1 MEEVFEKTVDLIRKS
16 PDLAELFREIVD
28 FEEKHKDQPY
38 FSDVGWEWSDLRVEP
53 VLLKK
58 LYLMGILNMPYKGKR
73 KGYLLADRE
82 AVKRAL
88 EYAEAEQEEL
98 KPEEKPVEPTVEIFS
113 DIIGYEDV
121 KKLFIKGL
129 KKRVHFLMVGPPASA
144 SRDTRVIVRDNHAV
158 EAVPLDLLYKR
169 WLEGWKPEA
178 LSVNRKTLKTEWK
191 PILAVMNHGYR
202 EVVKIKLRGGREVVV
217 TKDHSLFTLKDGEL
231 VPITCEDLKRGDS
244 IPVVYKTSYGDV
256 ASNVNGVKLDE
267 KLGFSTGI
275 WLADGT
281 LYEDKDH
288 CICEL
293 TNFDDDVLNMFA
305 EGLKSIDAEY
315 KPLTRKHRKHAKR
328 TYRRKIFNYFRQ
340 FVADKY
346 AEEKGKGRS
355 SRNKWLPPW
364 VFLTPKEFK
373 RGLINGFFRGDARRE
388 APYFT
393 ISSRRL
399 RDDMMMLLMEFGVPT
414 TIKEVVGRGKYAGR
428 KYYVLRVPESF
439 RDKVG
444 YSGDYGKHDEIV
456 RVPVPEYH
464 VRRSTL
470 GISCAKRLL
479 EHLSKIVHSDLFW
492 DIIEKIEEAGTE
504 EVYDLS
510 VKDNENFVT
519 DQGILLHN
527 SAKSLFLLCIES
539 IPGAKYVIGSRASKA
554 GISDYLINYKPRIL
568 LIDEFDK
575 MHIQDIAVL
584 LSMMETGRV
593 SEMLYGKTREVELD
607 TVVFAAANTMKG
619 LPPEAKS
626 RFQILHFTEY
636 SEDEFKQVVV
646 NVLKRRGVD
655 EDLAQYIAQSVWS
668 TLGSKD
674 PREAIRIAKLAST
687 KEEVDEVID
696 VLKRR
701 R

>member
-1 MEEVFEKTVDLIRKS
+1 
-16 PDLAELFREIVD
+16 
-28 FEEKHKDQPY
+28 
-38 FSDVGWEWSDLRVEP
+38 
-53 VLLKK
+53 
-58 LYLMGILNMPYKGKR
+58 
-73 KGYLLADRE
+73 
-82 AVKRAL
+82 
-88 EYAEAEQEEL
+88 
-98 KPEEKPVEPTVEIFS
+98 
-113 DIIGYEDV
+113 
-121 KKLFIKGL
+121 
-129 KKRVHFLMVGPPASA
+129 
-144 SRDTRVIVRDNHAV
+144 
-158 EAVPLDLLYKR
+158 
-169 WLEGWKPEA
+169 
-178 LSVNRKTLKTEWK
+178 
-191 PILAVMNHGYR
+191 
-202 EVVKIKLRGGREVVV
+202 
-217 TKDHSLFTLKDGEL
+217 
-231 VPITCEDLKRGDS
+231 
-244 IPVVYKTSYGDV
+244 
-256 ASNVNGVKLDE
+256 
-267 KLGFSTGI
+267 
-275 WLADGT
+275 
-281 LYEDKDH
+281 
-288 CICEL
+288 
-293 TNFDDDVLNMFA
+293 
-305 EGLKSIDAEY
+305 
-315 KPLTRKHRKHAKR
+315 
-328 TYRRKIFNYFRQ
+328 
-340 FVADKY
+340 
-346 AEEKGKGRS
+346 
-355 SRNKWLPPW
+355 
-364 VFLTPKEFK
+364 
-373 RGLINGFFRGDARRE
+373 
-388 APYFT
+388 
-393 ISSRRL
+393 
-399 RDDMMMLLMEFGVPT
+399 MMMLLMEFGVPT

-655 EDLAQYIAQSVWS
+655 EDLAQYIAQRVWS